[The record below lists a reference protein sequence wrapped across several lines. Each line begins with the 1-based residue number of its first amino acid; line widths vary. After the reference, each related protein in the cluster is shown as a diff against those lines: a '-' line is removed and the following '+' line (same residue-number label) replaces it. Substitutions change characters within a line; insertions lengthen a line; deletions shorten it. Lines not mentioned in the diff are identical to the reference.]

1 MRASL
6 LGFVLCLA
14 FIGVTS
20 PTHAQT
26 TDADS
31 ELLKIIQL
39 DLTELGYD
47 TGNLDGELTTQ
58 TAIAISQFQ
67 AELGLDV
74 TGAASPQLAGVVKA
88 AMNNKFVPAAAAAP
102 PAQQTPQTLQFA
114 QEACLQEKVAAAQ
127 AKNKKIRGFNSL
139 IKAVSRTAGQF
150 GNNDITQSI
159 AETSQDVYD
168 TNATASDLESAAKDL
183 GLTTDE
189 VEECRNP
196 PTQGASQ

>member
-26 TDADS
+26 TDADP

-47 TGNLDGELTTQ
+47 TCNHYGELTTQ

-67 AELGLDV
+67 AEQGLDV
-74 TGAASPQLAGVVKA
+74 TGTASPQLAGVVKA
-88 AMNNKFVPAAAAAP
+88 AMNNKYVPAAAAAK
-102 PAQQTPQTLQFA
+102 PAQQTPQALQFA
-114 QEACLQEKVAAAQ
+114 QDACLQEKVTAAQ
-127 AKNKKIRGFNSL
+127 AKNKKKSGFNSL
-139 IKAVSRTAGQF
+139 INAVSRTAGQF

-168 TNATASDLESAAKDL
+168 ANATASDLESAAKDL

-196 PTQGASQ
+196 PTPGASQ